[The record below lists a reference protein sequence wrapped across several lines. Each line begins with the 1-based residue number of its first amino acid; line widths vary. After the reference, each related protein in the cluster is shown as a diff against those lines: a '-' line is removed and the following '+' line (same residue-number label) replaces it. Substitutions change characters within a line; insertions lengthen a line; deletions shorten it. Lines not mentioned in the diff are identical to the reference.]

1 MNKENIF
8 IIFLCFA
15 VKILALVCC
24 TVLAIFFQ
32 KWWIIIIGI
41 LCASA
46 SIDIHY
52 DKYDKDEDKED

>member
-1 MNKENIF
+1 MGKENIF

-32 KWWIIIIGI
+32 KWWIIIFGI
-41 LCASA
+41 LCATA
-46 SIDIHY
+46 SITIRC
-52 DKYDKDEDKED
+52 DKDEDKED

>member
-1 MNKENIF
+1 MEKENIF
-8 IIFLCFA
+8 IIFLVFA

-52 DKYDKDEDKED
+52 DKNKDEEE

>member
-1 MNKENIF
+1 MDKENIF

-32 KWWIIIIGI
+32 KWWIIVIGI
-41 LCASA
+41 LCATA

-52 DKYDKDEDKED
+52 DKNEDEEE

>member
-41 LCASA
+41 LFATSSMTIRC
-46 SIDIHY
+46 
-52 DKYDKDEDKED
+52 DKDEDEED